1 MKASNELILLW
12 LIAVFSI
19 HFVMAQ
25 RAEKRWTG
33 HIAIGM
39 NNPIDDGSN
48 DGYFTNYLNL
58 PTVNIGVQ
66 HMFKPDWGAKLDFG
80 FNRASNAEGSL
91 EYKLNYTRINTQIV
105 YNATNVLGFLPN
117 RIELFGHAGPGISFT
132 KPLAPFSNNTET
144 YLNFLVGGEVHYRL
158 SRSLTI
164 FTDLGYALSLAGT
177 DKFDV
182 NVDGFSFNGDLL
194 YLTFGVTFALSGC
207 RYC

>member
-39 NNPIDDGSN
+39 NNPIDDDSN
-48 DGYFTNYLNL
+48 DGYFTNYLNF

-66 HMFKPDWGAKLDFG
+66 HMFKPDWGARLDVG

-91 EYKLNYTRINTQIV
+91 DFKLNYTRVNAQIV
-105 YNATNVLGFLPN
+105 YDATNILRFLPE
-117 RIELFGHAGPGISFT
+117 RLELVAHAGPGLSFT
-132 KPLAPFSNNTET
+132 SPLAPYSNNAYT
-144 YLNFLVGGEVHYRL
+144 YFNLLAGAEIHYQL
-158 SRSLTI
+158 SRGVTI
-164 FTDLGYALSLAGT
+164 FTDLSYALSLAGK
-177 DKFDV
+177 DKYNV

-207 RYC
+207 HYC